1 MTASDMAL
9 IGALIFAWGAL
20 SARLERADVTA
31 PIIFIGAGL
40 LLTHGPLAV
49 LGIAPGP
56 ETVRVWR
63 SCCCPRR
70 TSGWHCWQERPW
82 RRPMP
87 PSALA

>member
-1 MTASDMAL
+1 MNPSDVAL

-56 ETVRVWR
+56 ETVRVR
-63 SCCCPRR
+63 SIGRV
-70 TSGWHCWQERPW
+70 TIT
-82 RRPMP
+82 
-87 PSALA
+87 

>member
-56 ETVRVWR
+56 ETVRVPGGGDPGPGAVRRRVTRR
-63 SCCCPRR
+63 S
-70 TSGWHCWQERPW
+70 
-82 RRPMP
+82 
-87 PSALA
+87 A